1 MSELYVHF
9 LRAGYYAIELSNVDW
24 AAAKRLYHDM
34 LTDEIPWDIQALLDQ
49 VRGFRLAVDLDGVLK
64 WLFRPI
70 ARTPPD
76 DAKLRWVLF

>member
-1 MSELYVHF
+1 MRGLNAVF
-9 LRAGYYAIELSNVDW
+9 LRAGFYDLHLSNVDW

-49 VRGFRLAVDLDGVLK
+49 VRGFRLAVDLDGVLE
-64 WLFRPI
+64 WLLGHI

-76 DAKLRWVLF
+76 AKFRWVLF